1 MADSDLKPPRL
12 AMPEAEAAW
21 LREVYGRAQVIL
33 EYGTGGST
41 CVAADM
47 PGKTI
52 FSVESDRGWVA
63 EMAAYFERH
72 PPAATLHL
80 HPVDIGPTGK
90 WGAPS
95 SDAGWR
101 RYPDY
106 PVSVWDRDDFLQPDT
121 VLIDGRFRPACL
133 VTAMLRTKAP
143 MTILFDD
150 YANRPRYH
158 LVERWVPVAEQRGR
172 MARFEVRPWALP
184 PQDLANIVA
193 LFGQPQ

>member
-1 MADSDLKPPRL
+1 
-12 AMPEAEAAW
+12 MPEAEAAW

-184 PQDLANIVA
+184 PQDLADIVA
-193 LFGQPQ
+193 LFGQLQ